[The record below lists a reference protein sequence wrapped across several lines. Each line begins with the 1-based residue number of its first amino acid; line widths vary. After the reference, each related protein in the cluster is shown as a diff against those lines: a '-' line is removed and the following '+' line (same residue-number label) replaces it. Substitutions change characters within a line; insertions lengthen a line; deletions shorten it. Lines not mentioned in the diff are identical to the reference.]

1 MREKMAEEQHDID
14 TYYLESFQE
23 GILKCD
29 TRGMIVFMNRRLR
42 VLFGLEEMTGQ
53 DISVFTKA
61 MDANIQQEEH
71 KLTKIIQAFRKG
83 EVNRNEGKFLYA
95 KGPRCL
101 FSFYVNPVLDE
112 AQTAC
117 YGYLLVFR
125 ECGEEE
131 AADKQRREM
140 ISVVS
145 HELRTPL
152 TTLLGYVEMLM
163 QYDIS
168 PQNRRRYMEII
179 FAEGKRLSNLLE
191 DVLDNERL
199 ESGVLNYHKTYVPLM
214 ELIYEVAERWNLK
227 SSHLI
232 HVDSEVEDAFIYA
245 DRIRITQ
252 VFDNLIS
259 NALKYSP
266 GKELVSIRIAEE
278 AGDYVI
284 EVTDCGIGIPAEMHA
299 RLFDKFFRAGHSGS
313 RQIKGNGLGLYIVK
327 KIVTDHGGTISVTSE
342 VGRGSTFR
350 LHMPKPVHLD

>member
-1 MREKMAEEQHDID
+1 MAEEQHDID

-29 TRGMIVFMNRRLR
+29 TRGMIVFMNRRLKD
-42 VLFGLEEMTGQ
+42 LFGLDEMTGH
-53 DISVFTKA
+53 DITAFTKA

-71 KLTKIIQAFRKG
+71 KLTKTIQAFRRG
-83 EVNRNEGKFLYA
+83 EVNGNQGKFLYTQ
-95 KGPRCL
+95 GPRRF
-101 FSFYVNPVLDE
+101 FSFYVNPVFDA

-125 ECGEEE
+125 ECGEEV
-131 AADKQRREM
+131 AGDKQRHEM

-163 QYDIS
+163 QYDITE
-168 PQNRRRYMEII
+168 QNRRRYMEII
-179 FAEGKRLSNLLE
+179 FAEGNRLSNLLE
-191 DVLDNERL
+191 DVVDSERL
-199 ESGVLNYHKTYVPLM
+199 ESGVFNYHKTYVPLV
-214 ELIYEVAERWNLK
+214 ELIHEAAERWNLK
-227 SSHLI
+227 SSQLI

-252 VFDNLIS
+252 VFDNLIN

-266 GKELVSIRIAEE
+266 GKEVIRIRIAEE
-278 AGDYVI
+278 AGCYVI
-284 EVTDCGIGIPAEMHA
+284 EVTDYGIGIPAEMHA
-299 RLFDKFFRAGHSGS
+299 RLFDKFYRVSHSGS
-313 RQIKGNGLGLYIVK
+313 RQIKGSGLGLYIVK
-327 KIVTDHGGTISVTSE
+327 KIVTDHGGTITLTSE

-350 LHMPKPVHLD
+350 LRMPKPDHLD

>member
-1 MREKMAEEQHDID
+1 MAEEQQDID

-29 TRGMIVFMNRRLR
+29 TRGTIVFMNRRLKD
-42 VLFGLEEMTGQ
+42 LFGLEEMTGQ
-53 DISVFTKA
+53 DITAFTKA
-61 MDANIQQEEH
+61 MDANIPQEDH
-71 KLTKIIQAFRKG
+71 KLTETIQAFRKG
-83 EVNRNEGKFLYA
+83 DVNGNQGKFPYA
-95 KGPRCL
+95 QGPRRL
-101 FSFYVNPVLDE
+101 FSFYVSPVLDT

-131 AADKQRREM
+131 ATDPQRREM

-168 PQNRRRYMEII
+168 AENRRRYMEII
-179 FAEGKRLSNLLE
+179 FAEGNRLSHLLE
-191 DVLDNERL
+191 DVLDSERL
-199 ESGVLNYHKTYVPLM
+199 ESGGYNYHKTYVPLI
-214 ELIYEVAERWNLK
+214 ELIHEVTERWNLK

-232 HVDSEVEDAFIYA
+232 KVDSEVEDVFIYA
-245 DRIRITQ
+245 DRFRMSQ

-259 NALKYSP
+259 NAIKYSP
-266 GKELVSIRIAEE
+266 GKPLVLIRIAEE
-278 AGDYVI
+278 AGYYII
-284 EVTDCGIGIPAEMHA
+284 EVTDYGIGIPAEMHA
-299 RLFDKFFRAGHSGS
+299 RLFDKFYRAGHSGS
-313 RQIKGNGLGLYIVK
+313 RQIKGSGVGLYVVK
-327 KIVTDHGGTISVTSE
+327 KIATDHGGTISVTSE

-350 LHMPKPVHLD
+350 LRMPKPVHLD